1 MKQTPE
7 KERLLG
13 PVLALDLGEKRV
25 GAAVSDGLLISITR
39 LAPLARS
46 NWKQLLLDVARLVK
60 DFEAK
65 TLVIG
70 FPLGLD
76 GNRGSA
82 AVAVERVAEKFARSL
97 RIPVYLQDERL
108 TSVEAK
114 EQLLAEG
121 HNPKEIRELVD
132 SQAAV
137 IILAD
142 FIADGQN
149 RILLSG
155 SGHKQESLR

>member
-1 MKQTPE
+1 MNQASE
-7 KERLLG
+7 KVRLLG
-13 PVLALDLGEKRV
+13 PILALDLGQKRV
-25 GAAVSDGLLISITR
+25 GVAVSDSLLISLTR
-39 LAPLARS
+39 LTPLRRS

-60 DFEAK
+60 DFDAQ

-82 AVAVERVAEKFARSL
+82 AVAAERMAEKFARSL

-114 EQLLAEG
+114 EQLRAEG

-142 FIADGQN
+142 FIADGQD
-149 RILLSG
+149 RILLSR
-155 SGHKQESLR
+155 SGREQESLR